1 MMLTIS
7 AMGFAG
13 SSDSEESACNAGDPV
28 LIPGL
33 GRTPGEGNGN
43 PLQYSGLEVP
53 WTEEP
58 GGLQSMELQR
68 VGHNRVPN
76 TFAFITA
83 IGIKSENRD
92 ISDKLTAP
100 ELELSFLIM
109 TDLDIQV
116 STHTEVRCLW
126 LREGFPCFLLSAVSS
141 CPAHSWYSL
150 NSR

>member
-1 MMLTIS
+1 MFAETFFGNYFIMADIVCDYTALVGAQLFFK
-7 AMGFAG
+7 AMAPH
-13 SSDSEESACNAGDPV
+13 SSTLAWK
-28 LIPGL
+28 IP
-33 GRTPGEGNGN
+33 
-43 PLQYSGLEVP
+43 
-53 WTEEP
+53 WMEEP
-58 GGLQSMELQR
+58 GRSQSMELQR

-76 TFAFITA
+76 TFAFISA
-83 IGIKSENRD
+83 IGIKSENRN